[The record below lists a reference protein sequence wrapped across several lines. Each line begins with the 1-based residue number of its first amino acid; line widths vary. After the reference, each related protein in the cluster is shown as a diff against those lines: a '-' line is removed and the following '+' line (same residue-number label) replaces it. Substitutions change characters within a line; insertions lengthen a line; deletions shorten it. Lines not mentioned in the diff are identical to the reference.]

1 MIIWLASYPKSGNTW
16 VRIFLNSLFYTD
28 DNETNINNLSIGQFP
43 NRKHFEGI
51 TENID
56 DINEFSKNCINA
68 QLRLNLLNETK
79 FFKTHH
85 AYWQNGKY
93 RFTDIQ
99 NSLGVIY
106 IVRDP
111 RNVITSLKNHF
122 NFDSY
127 NDALKFLLDDRKV
140 IGIKSSNKEKITE
153 IKNQKNEAD
162 IPHIISSWKNH
173 FNSWKKIKKN
183 YLLIKYEDLID
194 NPKLQ
199 IEVIVKYLQKF
210 TNFEINDKKIQNIVK
225 TTTFDNFKNLEK
237 KGLFKESNLNQ
248 SGERKTFF
256 NQGPY
261 SNWKKF
267 LNEGI
272 IRKIEEKFLDEM
284 KELNYL

>member
-122 NFDSY
+122 NFDNY
-127 NDALKFLLDDRKV
+127 NGALKFLLDDRKV

-173 FNSWKKIKKN
+173 FNSWKKMNKN
-183 YLLIKYEDLID
+183 YLLVKYENLI
-194 NPKLQ
+194 NSPEKEFQKITSFLEKL
-199 IEVIVKYLQKF
+199 INVKF
-210 TNFEINDKKIQNIVK
+210 DKNRILDAVEKSS
-225 TTTFDNFKNLEK
+225 FDNLK
-237 KGLFKESNLNQ
+237 KKEQTHGFIEAPILLNQ
-248 SGERKTFF
+248 SSSFF
-256 NQGPY
+256 NMGPK
-261 SNWKKF
+261 NDWRKLLNKK
-267 LNEGI
+267 I
-272 IRKIEEKFLDEM
+272 AKKIEKEFEIEM
-284 KELNYL
+284 SELNYL

>member
-16 VRIFLNSLFYTD
+16 VRSIISSILFSD
-28 DNETNINNLSIGQFP
+28 DGKIKDFNLL
-43 NRKHFEGI
+43 
-51 TENID
+51 ENID
-56 DINEFSKNCINA
+56 QYPTKKYFKGLVKNFEDGVEIQKNWINSQIRINKDKKV
-68 QLRLNLLNETK
+68 K

-85 AYWQNGKY
+85 LYCKY
-93 RFTDIQ
+93 GDNSFTDA
-99 NSLGVIY
+99 NNTLGVIH

-111 RNVITSLKNHF
+111 RDLINSLKHHWSLS
-122 NFDSY
+122 DSHESM
-127 NDALKFLLDDRKV
+127 NKLLDVQNATGLKMEDD
-140 IGIKSSNKEKITE
+140 
-153 IKNQKNEAD
+153 KNYSF
-162 IPHIISSWKNH
+162 PVMISSWNNH
-173 FNSWKKIKKN
+173 YNSWKKIKKN

-256 NQGPY
+256 NQGPNN
-261 SNWKKF
+261 NWKKS
-267 LNEGI
+267 LDQEI
-272 IRKIEEKFLDEM
+272 VRKIEEKFLDEM

>member
-173 FNSWKKIKKN
+173 FNSWKKMNKN
-183 YLLIKYEDLID
+183 YLLVKYENLINSPEKEFQKITSFLEKLINVKFD
-194 NPKLQ
+194 KNRILDAVEKSSFHNLKKKEQTHGFIEAPILLNKSSSFFNMGPK
-199 IEVIVKYLQKF
+199 
-210 TNFEINDKKIQNIVK
+210 NDWRKLLNKKIAK
-225 TTTFDNFKNLEK
+225 
-237 KGLFKESNLNQ
+237 
-248 SGERKTFF
+248 
-256 NQGPY
+256 
-261 SNWKKF
+261 
-267 LNEGI
+267 
-272 IRKIEEKFLDEM
+272 KIEKEFKIEM
-284 KELNYL
+284 SELNYL

>member
-16 VRIFLNSLFYTD
+16 VRSIISSILFSD
-28 DNETNINNLSIGQFP
+28 DGKINDFNLL
-43 NRKHFEGI
+43 
-51 TENID
+51 ENID
-56 DINEFSKNCINA
+56 QYPTKKYFKGLVKNFEDGVEIQKNWINSQIRINKDKKV
-68 QLRLNLLNETK
+68 K

-85 AYWQNGKY
+85 LYCKY
-93 RFTDIQ
+93 GDNSFTDA
-99 NSLGVIY
+99 NNTLGVIH

-111 RNVITSLKNHF
+111 RDLINSLKHHWSLS
-122 NFDSY
+122 DSHESM
-127 NDALKFLLDDRKV
+127 NKLLDVQNATGLKMEDD
-140 IGIKSSNKEKITE
+140 
-153 IKNQKNEAD
+153 KNYSF
-162 IPHIISSWKNH
+162 PVMISSWNNH
-173 FNSWKKIKKN
+173 YNSWKKIKKN

-225 TTTFDNFKNLEK
+225 TTTFDNFKDLEK

>member
-16 VRIFLNSLFYTD
+16 VRSIISSILFSD
-28 DNETNINNLSIGQFP
+28 DGKIKDFNLL
-43 NRKHFEGI
+43 
-51 TENID
+51 ENID
-56 DINEFSKNCINA
+56 QYPTKKYFKGLVKNFEDGVEIQKNWINSQIRINKDKKV
-68 QLRLNLLNETK
+68 K

-85 AYWQNGKY
+85 LYCKY
-93 RFTDIQ
+93 GDNSFTDA
-99 NSLGVIY
+99 NNTLGVIH

-111 RNVITSLKNHF
+111 RDLINSLKHHWSLS
-122 NFDSY
+122 DSHESM
-127 NDALKFLLDDRKV
+127 NKLLDVQNATGLKMEDD
-140 IGIKSSNKEKITE
+140 
-153 IKNQKNEAD
+153 KNYSF
-162 IPHIISSWKNH
+162 PVMISSWNNH
-173 FNSWKKIKKN
+173 YNSWKKIKKN

>member
-16 VRIFLNSLFYTD
+16 VRSIISSLLFSKD
-28 DNETNINNLSIGQFP
+28 GNVKDFRHL
-43 NRKHFEGI
+43 K
-51 TENID
+51 NID
-56 DINEFSKNCINA
+56 QYPTKKYFNGLVQNFDDGVEIQKNWISSQKIINKDKKI
-68 QLRLNLLNETK
+68 K

-85 AYWQNGKY
+85 LYCKY
-93 RFTDIQ
+93 GENAFTDAVNTI
-99 NSLGVIY
+99 GVIQ

-111 RNVITSLKNHF
+111 RDLIHSLKHHWSLS
-122 NFDSY
+122 DSHESM
-127 NDALKFLLDDRKV
+127 NKLLDVQNATGLKMEDD
-140 IGIKSSNKEKITE
+140 
-153 IKNQKNEAD
+153 KNYSF
-162 IPHIISSWKNH
+162 PVMISSWNNH
-173 FNSWKKIKKN
+173 YNSWKKIKKN

-199 IEVIVKYLQKF
+199 IEVIVKYLHKF

>member
-16 VRIFLNSLFYTD
+16 VRSIISSILFSD
-28 DNETNINNLSIGQFP
+28 DGKIKDFNLL
-43 NRKHFEGI
+43 
-51 TENID
+51 ENID
-56 DINEFSKNCINA
+56 QYPTKKYFKGLVKNFEDGVEIQKNWINSQIRINKDKKV
-68 QLRLNLLNETK
+68 K

-85 AYWQNGKY
+85 LYCKY
-93 RFTDIQ
+93 GDNSFTDA
-99 NSLGVIY
+99 NNTLGVIH

-111 RNVITSLKNHF
+111 RDLINSLKHHWSLS
-122 NFDSY
+122 DSHESM
-127 NDALKFLLDDRKV
+127 NKLLDVQNATGLKMEDD
-140 IGIKSSNKEKITE
+140 
-153 IKNQKNEAD
+153 KNYSF
-162 IPHIISSWKNH
+162 PVMISSWNNH
-173 FNSWKKIKKN
+173 YNSWKKIKKN

-237 KGLFKESNLNQ
+237 KGLFEESNLNQ
-248 SGERKTFF
+248 SGEKKTFF
-256 NQGPY
+256 NQGPNN
-261 SNWKKF
+261 NWKKF